1 MVLVIAM
8 MVARRFSTAVFVH
21 LCGAG
26 SESFEPISTLISRS
40 IERLRAFVSE
50 RGRAVVEPLDRM
62 AGRSVFV
69 TSADDP
75 NLDVLL
81 ETMTERRQVSIVA
94 PRYISDITVTG
105 DKRILLIDGEPV
117 PTALARMPPPH
128 DHRGNISAEATTE
141 CRALTPGERHICER
155 LGPVLRERGLIFV
168 GIDVTGD
175 LLTGINVT
183 SATGIRELERD
194 AGHSVAAMLFDR
206 FEPHLGR
213 SG

>member
-1 MVLVIAM
+1 M
-8 MVARRFSTAVFVH
+8 
-21 LCGAG
+21 G
-26 SESFEPISTLISRS
+26 
-40 IERLRAFVSE
+40 
-50 RGRAVVEPLDRM
+50 
-62 AGRSVFV
+62 GRSVFV

-81 ETMTERRQVSIVA
+81 ETMTDRGQVSIVA
-94 PRYISDITVTG
+94 QRYIPDITATG

-128 DHRGNISAEATTE
+128 DHRGNISAGARTE
-141 CRALTPGERHICER
+141 CRPLTPGERHICER

-168 GIDVTGD
+168 GIDVIGD
-175 LLTGINVT
+175 LLTEINVT

-194 AGHSVAAMLFDR
+194 AGHRVSATLFDAL
-206 FEPHLGR
+206 EAYLGR